1 MKTTLRLIV
10 WTLKIAAL
18 AVPAVFEYYSS
29 RSMGVYRYL
38 VAFNY
43 RQQQW
48 PLTADVLNWLSTAG
62 MVLGI
67 VFTVQLLRRR
77 QRPLA
82 WRGLLGVLIM
92 LVLARLAQTQA
103 MYSCYLFL
111 YGWLIVMLI
120 SAVEWWFINRSSVS

>member
-1 MKTTLRLIV
+1 MKTALRLLT
-10 WTLKIAAL
+10 WTLKLAAL

-43 RQQQW
+43 RQQQF
-48 PLTADVLNWLSTAG
+48 PLTADVLNWLGVAG
-62 MVLGI
+62 IALSIACTVLL
-67 VFTVQLLRRR
+67 FRRR

-82 WRGLLGVLIM
+82 WRGLLGILVMLALI
-92 LVLARLAQTQA
+92 RLTQTQA

-120 SAVEWWFINRSSVS
+120 SVVEWLAVKR